1 MEAEKKRVRGKKE
14 VSLLGLFGKKFL
26 EETQDKLA
34 EATGV
39 SFFIIDYKGEPVTK
53 GEKEEKFCEKRKDS
67 DARCSE
73 CQINRAFAAAKSA
86 IKNCTYIF
94 CCPNGLVHM
103 AIPVVV
109 NNQYIGAIVGGPIR
123 CEERALKEIELGD
136 TEAERKAFLD
146 KFTGDKEFQNI
157 PIFTEK
163 RIAAIAD
170 MVFLLFKEM
179 GEKETANIKLG
190 ALEHKEVH
198 LSDIRKKNKLLEE
211 KVDQLEYEILKG
223 RLPKQFLLNL
233 LTTISSFSIIEN
245 AGKTENITAEMAGV
259 LRYYLD
265 NSSEFIPLSEELK
278 QIELYLDVLRQQ
290 YDGRLEYRV
299 YCQKEVEKQKIPIV
313 GLFPFVEQ
321 LVDFGVLSGH
331 FRGTL
336 YIDAEKKEEYC
347 QIVLQLESSGLSM
360 GHFGADITDGNFAQM
375 QEEDTRKRYRKEF
388 GENFEITVDPNVVT
402 VKIPFQ
408 EMK

>member
-1 MEAEKKRVRGKKE
+1 MEVEKKSGRGKKE
-14 VSLLGLFGKKFL
+14 VSLIGLFGKQFL
-26 EETQDKLA
+26 EEMQNKLA

-53 GEKEEKFCEKRKDS
+53 GEKEEKFCKERKKEDEK
-67 DARCSE
+67 CSE
-73 CQINRAFAAAKSA
+73 CQISRAFAAAKSA
-86 IKNCTYIF
+86 IKNCTHIF
-94 CCPNGLVHM
+94 TCPNGLVHM
-103 AIPVVV
+103 AIPVIV
-109 NNQYIGAIVGGPIR
+109 NNQYIGAMVGGPIR
-123 CEERALKEIELGD
+123 CEEKALKESELG
-136 TEAERKAFLD
+136 ENEKERKQFLE
-146 KFTGDKEFQNI
+146 KLGEQKEYQSI
-157 PIFTEK
+157 PAFTEK

-179 GEKETANIKLG
+179 GEKETVAIRLG

-198 LSDIRKKNKLLEE
+198 LSDIRKKNKLLED
-211 KVDQLEYEILKG
+211 KVNSLEHEILKG
-223 RLPKQFLLNL
+223 KLPKQFMLNL

-245 AGKTENITAEMAGV
+245 ANRTENIIAEMAGV

-265 NSSEFIPLSEELK
+265 NSSEIIPLSEELK
-278 QIELYLDVLRQQ
+278 QIEAYLDVLRQQ
-290 YDGRLEYRV
+290 YDDRLEYRV
-299 YCQKEVEKQKIPIV
+299 YCQEEVEKQKIPIV

-321 LVDFGVLSGH
+321 LVDFGVFSGH

-360 GHFGADITDGNFAQM
+360 GHFGADITDSNFVQM
-375 QEEDTRKRYRKEF
+375 QEADIRKRYAKEF
-388 GENFEITVDPNVVT
+388 GKDFEITVDPNVVT

-408 EMK
+408 QIK

>member
-1 MEAEKKRVRGKKE
+1 METEKKSVRGKKE

-26 EETQDKLA
+26 EETQNKLA

-53 GEKEEKFCEKRKDS
+53 GEKEEKFCEKRREKEG
-67 DARCSE
+67 RCGE
-73 CQINRAFAAAKSA
+73 CQISRAFAAAKSA

-94 CCPNGLVHM
+94 TCPNGLVHM

-109 NNQYIGAIVGGPIR
+109 NNQYIGAVIGGPVR
-123 CEERALKEIELGD
+123 CEDKVLKDEELGSS
-136 TEAERKAFLD
+136 EQERKAFLE
-146 KFTGDKEFQNI
+146 KFEEEKEYQSI
-157 PIFTEK
+157 PAFSEK
-163 RIAAIAD
+163 RVEAIAD

-179 GEKETANIKLG
+179 GEKETAGIQLG

-211 KVDQLEYEILKG
+211 KVHQLEYEILRGK
-223 RLPKQFLLNL
+223 LPKQFMLNL
-233 LTTISSFSIIEN
+233 LTTISSFSILEGAN
-245 AGKTENITAEMAGV
+245 KTESITSEMAAV

-265 NSSEFIPLSEELK
+265 SSSEIIPLSEELK
-278 QIELYLDVLRQQ
+278 QIECYLSILRQQ
-290 YDGRLEYRV
+290 YDNRLEYRI
-299 YCQKEVEKQKIPIV
+299 YCQKEAEKQKIPIV
-313 GLFPFVEQ
+313 GLFPFVER
-321 LVDFGVLSGH
+321 LVDFGVLAGH

-336 YIDAEKKEEYC
+336 YIDVEKKDDYC
-347 QIVLQLESSGLSM
+347 KIVLQLESSGLAV
-360 GHFGADITDGNFAQM
+360 GHFGADITDGNFAQK
-375 QEEDTRKRYRKEF
+375 QEADTRKRYKREF
-388 GENFEITVDPNVVT
+388 GDDFEIVVEPSVVT